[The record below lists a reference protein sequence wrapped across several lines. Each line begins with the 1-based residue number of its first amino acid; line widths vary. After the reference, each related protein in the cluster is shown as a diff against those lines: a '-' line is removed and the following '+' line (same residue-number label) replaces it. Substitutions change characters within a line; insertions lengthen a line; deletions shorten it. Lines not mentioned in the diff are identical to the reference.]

1 VGGYKIQEKMP
12 ELNLQF
18 AQGNFEM
25 GLAKEVDL
33 EWKKRSRKL
42 VARVADDVAVPK
54 TEMIATCI

>member
-1 VGGYKIQEKMP
+1 MP